1 MKHRSITTLTTI
13 LFMAVLACQSA
24 FAQPQRP
31 QEDWKEKM
39 QSVKIAFLTTEIG
52 LTPAEAQNFW
62 PIYNSVSEELDKAMR
77 STFSSYMELEKALNE
92 NKSDKEISKCLER
105 YLAAL
110 ASQDEIRRESVEK
123 YKKILSDTKVAK
135 IFVAEEKF
143 RRQHIR
149 NLQQH
154 APKPPQQGQANR

>member
-1 MKHRSITTLTTI
+1 
-13 LFMAVLACQSA
+13 MAALHVN
-24 FAQPQRP
+24 AQPNPQ

-77 STFSSYMELEKALNE
+77 STFTTYMELEKALNE
-92 NKSDKEISKCLER
+92 NKSDKEVSKCLER
-105 YLAAL
+105 YLDAL
-110 ASQDEIRRESVEK
+110 SSQDEIRSESVAK
-123 YKKILSDTKVAK
+123 YRKILPDTKVAK

-143 RRQHIR
+143 RRQQIR
-149 NLQQH
+149 RMQQH
-154 APKPPQQGQANR
+154 AGPKPPQGQANR

>member
-1 MKHRSITTLTTI
+1 MKNRLFSTI
-13 LFMAVLACQSA
+13 AAIFVMASFAGGNA
-24 FAQPQRP
+24 YAQPGP

-52 LTPAEAQNFW
+52 LTPTEAQNFW

-77 STFSSYMELEKALNE
+77 STFSSYMELEKAINE
-92 NKSDKEISKCLER
+92 NKSDKEVSRCLER
-105 YLAAL
+105 YLDAL
-110 ASQDEIRRESVEK
+110 SSQDEIRSDSVEK
-123 YKKILSDTKVAK
+123 YRKILPDRKVAK

-149 NLQQH
+149 MLH
-154 APKPPQQGQANR
+154 HGHRPPQGQANK